1 MTGKNRPLE
10 PEEIAFMDR
19 LLEEEAE
26 RERQKKIYEDQGLDE
41 YRVRPDTPTIHWIL
55 VSFTRIYF
63 CQAGPSSSP

>member
-41 YRVRPDTPTIHWIL
+41 YRVRPDTPTE
-55 VSFTRIYF
+55 
-63 CQAGPSSSP
+63 